1 MKKYFADKF
10 DLGLL
15 ILRLG
20 LGIMFIT
27 HGAPKLFG
35 GPELW
40 GKIGGAIGNFG
51 IHFFPEFWGFMAA
64 ITEFGGGI
72 ALILGVLFQPMM
84 LILVINL
91 IVAASSHFARGQGLS
106 GASHAIEDGIVF
118 LSLIFIGPGKYTLY
132 LLLKPWRPAA
142 PPIIDDMKN
151 QPD

>member
-1 MKKYFADKF
+1 MKKYFADKY

-27 HGAPKLFG
+27 HGGPKLFG

-51 IHFFPEFWGFMAA
+51 IHFFPGFWGFMAA
-64 ITEFGGGI
+64 IAEFGGGI

-84 LILVINL
+84 LMLVINL
-91 IVAASSHFARGQGLS
+91 IVAASVHFSNGQGLS

-118 LSLIFIGPGKYTLY
+118 LGLIFIGPGKYTLY
-132 LLLKPWRPAA
+132 WLLKPWRPAA

-151 QPD
+151 PPD

>member
-1 MKKYFADKF
+1 MKQYFADKY

-20 LGIMFIT
+20 LGIMFIF

-40 GKIGGAIGNFG
+40 SKIGGAMGNFG
-51 IHFFPEFWGFMAA
+51 IHFLPEFWGFMAA
-64 ITEFGGGI
+64 IAEFGGGI

-132 LLLKPWRPAA
+132 WLLKPWRPAA
-142 PPIIDDMKN
+142 PPIIDDLKN
-151 QPD
+151 LAD